1 MGLREDAEREAVRTM
16 DGLNAFADKAE
27 AEGKPVTYAVDTE
40 PHRMLNEPD
49 VDESPNSAAGDVP
62 VHEAWRRMMRD
73 VQWLGKGRQSRDYM
87 YRGIDDVMNLVGPAE
102 RKHGVFVMPTGV
114 EPTFEVINTKSG
126 SPMNYARIIC
136 HFTIYGPRGDTM
148 LASCIGEGFDTG
160 DKSGTKAQSVALRTL
175 YLNALAIQTNEPAR
189 DTEYGTQHEIAGPPR
204 PTADQYQVEILNKK
218 TTIDRLRQIRAELNA
233 DPVMGATEVDEGFG
247 GDPVKLID
255 LVIRVGRSRSP
266 KRPADAEEG
275 N

>member
-1 MGLREDAEREAVRTM
+1 MGLREM
-16 DGLNAFADKAE
+16 AE
-27 AEGKPVTYAVDTE
+27 ADGRDAALTGNMVNPLPPNGPAETPL
-40 PHRMLNEPD
+40 RD
-49 VDESPNSAAGDVP
+49 VAESGVVASEDVP
-62 VHEAWRRMMRD
+62 VHVAWRRMMQD
-73 VQWLGKGRQSRDYM
+73 VQWLGKSRQSRDYM

-114 EPTFEVINTKSG
+114 EPVFEVINTKSG

-148 LASCIGEGFDTG
+148 PACVVGEGFDTG

-189 DTEYGTQHEIAGPPR
+189 DTEYGDQHEIAGPAR
-204 PTADQYQVEILNKK
+204 PGPEQYAAMILADDV
-218 TTIDRLRQIRAELNA
+218 TVGRLQQIKEELY
-233 DPVMGATEVDEGFG
+233 
-247 GDPVKLID
+247 GDPTIGKAEVELVTGEKIRLVD
-255 LVIRVGRSRSP
+255 LVVREG
-266 KRPADAEEG
+266 KRLVAAQQRG